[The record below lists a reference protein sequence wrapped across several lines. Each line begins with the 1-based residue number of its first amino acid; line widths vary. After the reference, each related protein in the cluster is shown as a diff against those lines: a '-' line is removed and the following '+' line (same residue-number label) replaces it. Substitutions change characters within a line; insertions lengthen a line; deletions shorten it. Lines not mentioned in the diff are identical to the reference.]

1 MFLDPQKLLL
11 IFIVG
16 IVVLGP
22 DKLPQ
27 VARQIGAAWNELR
40 KFREKLETEVRDTFP
55 DLPSTHHV
63 AQAVRSPL
71 AFLDQLADAHEKDQ
85 KDADAQA
92 NAPTFTPTPPGG
104 SKPETALEPAVADY
118 STNGTER
125 PQREALPAETSEPE
139 AAPVRPHPRRVG
151 STRPWRG
158 SMSSELS
165 TIPDDPSMN

>member
-63 AQAVRSPL
+63 AQVVRSPL

-92 NAPTFTPTPPGG
+92 NAPTFTPTPPGPP
-104 SKPETALEPAVADY
+104 KTETAALEPVAADH
-118 STNGTER
+118 SMNGSER
-125 PQREALPAETSEPE
+125 PRIEPAPAEPE
-139 AAPVRPHPRRVG
+139 ISPVRPHPRRIG

-158 SMSSELS
+158 STPSELS